1 MSEVGY
7 ITEVHQYT
15 YGSYLAA
22 NVSSGATSIGL
33 QDASDFNEVGG
44 QVKINGNVYAYKTVN
59 WDVDTLV
66 TLTPGLVS
74 GASEDDRVDV
84 YPLVTEKRA
93 KVLLADSGETVE
105 CRVPTSMYDTIPEG
119 IRSEDSRESVQ
130 LEFQAYEYTI
140 SDVTGGFNQEPDP
153 ENPDPENPD
162 APAPTP
168 DGAPVTDG
176 GRIDPITMPPPP
188 TSDGLPPSTAPTNIA
203 VQSGI
208 QTLFVTWDPVMNED
222 PVSYDVYVGT
232 VNPVTTGNATVAAN
246 VSGTLAVIPALGNG
260 SALVYGTT
268 YYAAVMAVDPDGT
281 GPMSAT
287 ASGSTISKITTTQIS
302 DDAITTPLLAANAVT
317 AGELAANSVTAAAL
331 TGTLILGSRIIAGS
345 STGARAEMNG
355 TQGLMAVNGSGDVT
369 FQADPLGVVT
379 VKGVVASTNYQEGE
393 DGWYLSDQA
402 VQFPA
407 VNVLD
412 SVGAGTV
419 STQDLNIDGK
429 DLFTDII
436 TPMPRGAIY
445 STSIMTGT
453 DTAALTTSEQI
464 LFQFNAG
471 LVKANRRYLIL
482 MTCHLAGG
490 NTGDSYDLRLRFT
503 TDGSTPTTGSTSM
516 NSSATRQDVGS
527 TSGGTMQVMSQW
539 YSGGSDVVLKIAL
552 TGVRTSGS
560 GTNAKIYLSEWPYAM
575 TFDILDIGSSLS
587 GYTNSWAQISK
598 AAGVP
603 DAQPPATYQKDYWS
617 TTCAS
622 YIWDNTRR
630 STNADTYQGYASATY
645 GTQKSMVNFDD
656 AAIRADLAGATI
668 NGISCTFRVKGTY
681 YMGNGTGMFVV
692 IKQHNSST
700 PPTTYSGTGSTL
712 WTSPGTY
719 NPGQTVSA
727 PLPVSFGNNLRDNLM
742 KGIGF
747 GVPPS
752 TSANYYGYMYGVGT
766 YRARLTINYTK

>member
-1 MSEVGY
+1 MSEIGY

-15 YGSYLAA
+15 YGSFVAVAA
-22 NVSSGATSIGL
+22 SAGATSVVL
-33 QDASDFNEVGG
+33 QDASDLNEVGG
-44 QVKINGNVYAYKTVN
+44 QVQIKGTVYAYKTVN
-59 WDVDTLV
+59 WDTDTMV
-66 TLTPGLVS
+66 TLTPSLATGGV
-74 GASEDDRVDV
+74 AVDDRVDI

-119 IRSEDSRESVQ
+119 IRTEAGRESVQ
-130 LEFQAYEYTI
+130 LEFSAYEYTI
-140 SDVTGGFNQEPDP
+140 SEVTGGYTTPDDTGTTT
-153 ENPDPENPD
+153 DPL
-162 APAPTP
+162 PTD
-168 DGAPVTDG
+168 DGAPQSDA
-176 GRIDPITMPPPP
+176 GRINPITMPPPP

-208 QTLFVTWDPVMNED
+208 QTLFVTWDPVANED

-317 AGELAANSVTAAAL
+317 AGELAANSVTAASL
-331 TGTLILGSRIIAGS
+331 TSTLILGSRIVAGS

-355 TQGLMAVNGSGDVT
+355 TQGLMAVDGTGNTT

-379 VKGVVASTNYQEGE
+379 VKGVVASTNYTEGE

-402 VQFPA
+402 VQLPA
-407 VNVLD
+407 ANVLD
-412 SVGAGTV
+412 SIGAGTV
-419 STQDLNIDGK
+419 STQDLNVDGK
-429 DLFTDII
+429 DLFDDII
-436 TPMPRGAIY
+436 TPMGRGAIY
-445 STSIMTGT
+445 STSIMTGV
-453 DTAALTTSEQI
+453 DTAAFTASEQI

-471 LVKANRRYLIL
+471 LVKANRRYMIL

-490 NTGDSYDLRLRFT
+490 NSGDSYDLRFRFT
-503 TDGSTPTTGSTSM
+503 TDGSDPTTGSTSM
-516 NSSATRQDVGS
+516 NSSATRQGVASTLGGS
-527 TSGGTMQVMSQW
+527 MQVMAQW
-539 YSGGSDVVLKIAL
+539 YSGSSDVVLKIAL
-552 TGVRTSGS
+552 TGVRTGGT

-575 TFDILDIGSSLS
+575 TFDIFDMGSSLS
-587 GYTNSWAQISK
+587 GFTNSWAQISK
-598 AAGVP
+598 ATGTADP
-603 DAQPPATYQKDYWS
+603 SPPATYQKDYWS
-617 TTCAS
+617 TTCGS
-622 YIWDNTRR
+622 YLGDNTLHQ
-630 STNADTYQGYASATY
+630 TNADTYQGYLSATY
-645 GTQKSMVNFDD
+645 GNQKSMVCFDD
-656 AAIRADLAGATI
+656 ATIRTDLAGATI
-668 NGISCTFRVKGTY
+668 NWVTCTFRVKGTY

-692 IKQHNSST
+692 IKQHNSHT
-700 PPTTYSGTGSTL
+700 PPSTYSGTGTTL
-712 WTSPGTY
+712 WTSTATY
-719 NPGQTVSA
+719 NPGQTVTA
-727 PLPVSFGNNLRDNLM
+727 PLTVAFGNNLRDNLM
-742 KGIGF
+742 KGFGF